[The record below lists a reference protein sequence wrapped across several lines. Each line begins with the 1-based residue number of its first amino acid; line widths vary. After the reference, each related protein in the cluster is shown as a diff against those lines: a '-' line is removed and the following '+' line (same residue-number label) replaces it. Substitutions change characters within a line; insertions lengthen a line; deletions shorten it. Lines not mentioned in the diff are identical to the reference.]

1 MICYQLRFHNF
12 FARLVFSENILR
24 FLQVATLVN
33 LASNYL
39 NGGGQ
44 DAKRYGT
51 AHASIVPYQ
60 SFETLDGYYTIGNN
74 VLIDQV

>member
-1 MICYQLRFHNF
+1 M
-12 FARLVFSENILR
+12 
-24 FLQVATLVN
+24 ATLVN

-60 SFETLDGYYTIGNN
+60 TFKTKDGYFTIGNGD
-74 VLIDQV
+74 VILKKAL

>member
-1 MICYQLRFHNF
+1 M
-12 FARLVFSENILR
+12 
-24 FLQVATLVN
+24 ATLVN

-60 SFETLDGYYTIGNN
+60 TFKTKDGYFTIGNGD
-74 VLIDQV
+74 VIFKKCSRVFSCAAKSLIETFCV